1 MLKRLRKNLAT
12 AVVALGLLALP
23 LAAFALPASVSAQA
37 NGGASGTIEG
47 GNIQSNLKCGTTLS
61 TENTDCNVEEGTTKV
76 NDLITTIVNIFSII
90 VGLISVIM
98 IIYGGFRYVTS
109 GGDSGNI
116 QTAKNTIIYA
126 LVGIVIVA
134 MAQAII
140 YFVLNEVTTTPE
152 QRQQQRE
159 QNSQQ

>member
-1 MLKRLRKNLAT
+1 MKRLLLT
-12 AVVALGLLALP
+12 A
-23 LAAFALPASVSAQA
+23 LAA
-37 NGGASGTIEG
+37 
-47 GNIQSNLKCGTTLS
+47 LS
-61 TENTDCNVEEGTTKV
+61 
-76 NDLITTIVNIFSII
+76 LAI
-90 VGLISVIM
+90 VGVLVTPDNQMVFADAKTDVCAGLQTTGAGANCAPPPGPSVESTIRSVIDILSRIVGIVAVIM
-98 IIYGGFRYVTS
+98 LIVGGFKYITA

>member
-37 NGGASGTIEG
+37 TGQASGTIEG

-76 NDLITTIVNIFSII
+76 NELITSIVNIFSII
-90 VGLISVIM
+90 VGLISVVM

-109 GGDSGNI
+109 GGDSNNVSN
-116 QTAKNTIIYA
+116 AKNTIIYA
-126 LVGIVIVA
+126 IIGLVVVALAQFIV
-134 MAQAII
+134 Q
-140 YFVLNEVTTTPE
+140 FVLDKVT
-152 QRQQQRE
+152 
-159 QNSQQ
+159 NASGA